1 MDTKKWLYFAKQ
13 ADEVNLNGIDDV
25 ACLPAENLISIAP
38 SANNRVTLKF
48 KSVKQNGDRVA
59 ADTVILETIVGD
71 AFEVA
76 NEIVRYI
83 NSGQP
88 TDGFITI
95 ADDTVTTDSA
105 VTALADLNIPA
116 IYAHPS
122 ITGVDSINI
131 GTAYILADSAAS
143 DLHVGLGTSLSTG
156 ANDALLPV
164 NQLLKMDIAGARDY
178 RIPSAADGR
187 AGDWIDVLYTAAMTG
202 GVAHTYTSLVGDF
215 LVGSVLRVPSGEGA
229 RESFI
234 DVSVSGDNVLT
245 FTGLAEGDGGIGTR
259 VRFINRNG
267 KAGGWAVHA
276 VLESQGNSTAATADS
291 VFA

>member
-48 KSVKQNGDRVA
+48 KSVKENGDRVA

-76 NEIVRYI
+76 NEIIRYI
-83 NSGQP
+83 NAGQP

-131 GTAYILADSAAS
+131 ATTYLRADSVAT
-143 DLHVGLGTSLSTG
+143 DLHVGLGGSLSTG
-156 ANDALLPV
+156 ANAATLPV
-164 NQLLKMDIAGARDY
+164 NTPLKMDVAAARAY
-178 RIPSAADGR
+178 KIPSAADGR
-187 AGDWIDVLYTAAMTG
+187 AGDWIDILYTVAMTG
-202 GVAHTYTSLVGDF
+202 GAEHAYTSLVGDY
-215 LVGSVLRVPSGEGA
+215 LAGSVLRVPSGEGA
-229 RESFI
+229 RESFV

-259 VRFINRNG
+259 IRFINRTG

-276 VLESQGNSTAATADS
+276 VLESQGNSTAETADS
-291 VFA
+291 QFA